1 MKISLSTV
9 EKRFLEHH
17 YSDDEI
23 EGFNVQQSLLERPT
37 ADVPIDSPYDQGYV
51 TDQSGVGRDMLT
63 FLNKFYEN
71 FPEKRK
77 ADLFLA
83 SESYGGHR
91 LY

>member
-9 EKRFLEHH
+9 EKRFLKHL

-23 EGFNVQQSLLERPT
+23 EGFIVQPSLSELQT
-37 ADVPIDSPYDQGYV
+37 ADVPIESPFNQGYV
-51 TDQSGVGRDMLT
+51 TNQSGVARDMLA
-63 FLNKFYEN
+63 FLDKFYAN
-71 FPEKRK
+71 FPEKRN